1 MRKCNVRAAS
11 GFTLLEVL
19 VALTVLAVGAAVA
32 MSLISGSGSS
42 IRKVQMR
49 TKIME
54 HAQEIMETQ
63 LLDDTILSP
72 TSLSDTLDDGT
83 SWTLSVDQYTPEL
96 SEQLQASAS
105 QVQNLTLQYQLL
117 QYTLEVVSSDPS
129 VGKYTLQTLKL
140 TKVSTS
146 K

>member
-1 MRKCNVRAAS
+1 MKKCNVQSAS

-54 HAQEIMETQ
+54 HAQEIMEAQ

-72 TSLSDTLDDGT
+72 TSLGDTLDDGT
-83 SWTLSVDQYTPEL
+83 IWSLSIDQYTPEL
-96 SEQLQASAS
+96 SDQLQSAVS
-105 QVQNLTLQYQLL
+105 QTQNLNLQYQLL
-117 QYTLEVVSSDPS
+117 QYTLEVTGSDPS